1 MWHTHRT
8 HAHMGRESVVKQLF
22 RDFSSSALRTTQHTA
37 QHSTHLDGR
46 DGLALVPSVG
56 GSARVNSSS
65 FFVNSFEIKE
75 QDEERWETFAMER
88 TLAAT

>member
-1 MWHTHRT
+1 
-8 HAHMGRESVVKQLF
+8 
-22 RDFSSSALRTTQHTA
+22 
-37 QHSTHLDGR
+37 
-46 DGLALVPSVG
+46 VPSVG